1 MKQLLSKYLAIVI
14 LITLLP
20 IFFVTSFFHLK
31 NAEQSMLEKSHITI
45 NQVEN
50 MVLQN
55 EANIAILQEELG
67 NEYLTRAKTAA
78 YMLQHHPE
86 HLRDSEEIDKIAKL
100 LHVDEIHVFDQDGVL
115 FAGNMPKYFGLRIDS
130 GGQVSFFLPMLED
143 KSLELVQGITP
154 NSAESKPMQYV
165 AVWQENKEYIVQIG
179 VVPER
184 VMKEMEKNALSHV
197 LSMVMLDEGSVIF
210 VIDKKSGNIVGA
222 TNEKLLNMNMDEVGI
237 LSNVTNPEN
246 GFWNTIDGVEC
257 LCVYEDFEKFYIGV
271 AEEKAYIYK
280 NINYN
285 ILLIIFCLLFLGVIA
300 VIAIRKYVDKL
311 VIGDIQRVNEQLNSI
326 TAGNL
331 DTEVH
336 IDTTPEMH
344 DLTHNISFMVQSLLN
359 NARYMSYIFEMTG
372 TEAGVY
378 TYNDS
383 SQQVHVTS
391 KIGRLLMLS
400 DDELQRLIADKA
412 LFTEKIEE
420 IQKNKLSRTL
430 DNKEVYRL
438 VSPKHNQELY
448 LQIQSVV
455 EPPNYFGIITD
466 RTVIVRE
473 RTQLEYE
480 RDYDLLTGV
489 LNRRGFYQKIDA
501 ILDNIS
507 DTECGVIMMLDMD
520 HMKYINDTLGH
531 AGGDAALRTAAKLL
545 LDFAKD
551 MGVVARLSGDEFTV
565 FLRGENQ
572 DVLREKI
579 EALQQR
585 CMETDIA
592 MLNQITVPLRFSGG
606 YVFVDIQNK
615 NRQLLLKKAD
625 KALYRAK
632 NSGRG
637 ILIEYQIA
645 LDGLIEE

>member
-100 LHVDEIHVFDQDGVL
+100 LHVDEIHVFDQNGVL

-271 AEEKAYIYK
+271 AEEKAYVYK

-311 VIGDIQRVNEQLNSI
+311 VIGDIQRVNEQLKSI

-507 DTECGVIMMLDMD
+507 DTECGIIMMLDMD
-520 HMKYINDTLGH
+520 HLKYINDTFGH

-615 NRQLLLKKAD
+615 NRQLLLEKAD

>member
-271 AEEKAYIYK
+271 AEEKAYVYK

>member
-257 LCVYEDFEKFYIGV
+257 LCVYEDFEKFYIGL
-271 AEEKAYIYK
+271 AEEKAYVYK

-430 DNKEVYRL
+430 DNKAVYRL

-520 HMKYINDTLGH
+520 HMKYTNDTFGH

>member
-55 EANIAILQEELG
+55 EANIAILQEKLG

-100 LHVDEIHVFDQDGVL
+100 LHVDEIHVFDQNGVL

-271 AEEKAYIYK
+271 AEEKAYVYK

-507 DTECGVIMMLDMD
+507 DTECGIIMMLDMD
-520 HMKYINDTLGH
+520 HLKYINDTFGH

>member
-31 NAEQSMLEKSHITI
+31 NAEQSMLENSHITI

-100 LHVDEIHVFDQDGVL
+100 LHVDEIHVFDQNGVL

-271 AEEKAYIYK
+271 AEEKAYVYK

-507 DTECGVIMMLDMD
+507 DTECGIIMMLDMD
-520 HMKYINDTLGH
+520 HLKYINDTFGH

-615 NRQLLLKKAD
+615 NRQLLLEKAD